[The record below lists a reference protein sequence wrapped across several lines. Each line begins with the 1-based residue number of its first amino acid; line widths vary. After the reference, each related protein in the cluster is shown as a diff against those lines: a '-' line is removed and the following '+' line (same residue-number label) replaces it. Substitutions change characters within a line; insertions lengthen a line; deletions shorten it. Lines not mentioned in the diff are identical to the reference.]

1 MGRIAYTRGTVP
13 DDVAHALTSAHGVSA
28 SDFCLSLAQSLSEL
42 GYEVIREVKVG
53 ERGDGR
59 TGRVDIVAS
68 RDGLRVAIECDR
80 KTPRMKSIVKL
91 GRVAADVRLVV
102 CRE

>member
-1 MGRIAYTRGTVP
+1 MGRIAYTRGTVQ